1 MGIRRRIPMTGKMLD
16 GDHHA
21 IGACAT
27 NVGGHQIAYLLRIFA
42 ERARVDDGISG
53 I

>member
-21 IGACAT
+21 IRARAAD
-27 NVGGHQIAYLLRIFA
+27 VGGHQIAYLLRIFA
-42 ERARVDDGISG
+42 ERPGVDDGISG